1 MMRAR
6 LLILA
11 VALLGAISTLCAQ
24 TAGWQGRRGLL
35 LYNAFAFPSV
45 RHEPLPVGRWNL
57 RQELGVHYV
66 LRPWLMVGAR
76 IGGLTTRLPLEV
88 QPLTEGVALQAG
100 GLPGTDYLRISTFY
114 MGAQARV
121 FWPKPAG
128 SLAPLG
134 LYAALSVDRH
144 IGWVSEAK
152 GSSQR
157 ASVAYGGT
165 RFGTLEA
172 LAVNVQVG
180 NQLALSQRFLVDM
193 GVQMGL
199 LAPMGYT
206 TQNRAAFTPID
217 SWAGKRL
224 FHHNGINVVLG
235 AGWLF

>member
-1 MMRAR
+1 MIRAR

-11 VALLGAISTLCAQ
+11 VAMLGSVATLCGQ
-24 TAGWQGRRGLL
+24 TAGWQGRRGVL

-45 RHEPLPVGRWNL
+45 RHEPLPIGRWNL
-57 RQELGVHYV
+57 RQELGAHYV

-76 IGGLTTRLPLEV
+76 LGGLTTRLPLEV
-88 QPLTEGVALQAG
+88 QPLTEGVALREE
-100 GLPGTDYLRISTFY
+100 GLPSTDYLRISTFY

-144 IGWVSEAK
+144 IGWVVEAK
-152 GSSQR
+152 ESSQR

-165 RFGTLEA
+165 RFGTLDA

-180 NQLALSQRFLVDM
+180 NQLALGQRFLVDM
-193 GVQMGL
+193 GVQMGV
-199 LAPMGYT
+199 LAPMGYA
-206 TQNRAAFTPID
+206 TQNQATNSLID
-217 SWAGKRL
+217 KWVGKRL